1 MISICL
7 HIHKSAD
14 GNCFVPSSAEPSVV
28 TVEGPCTEQSEQIL
42 QRLSLFGSV
51 GACSQPARPMNLVG
65 ILMCCVHW
73 VKSNF
78 TRPVL
83 MSVLD
88 SFGTCPREM
97 GGAEKNTRKRD
108 EFTRSE

>member
-1 MISICL
+1 MLELVPRPLSFLQGIVTSYGCAIGVHTL

-14 GNCFVPSSAEPSVV
+14 GNCFVPSPAESSVI

-42 QRLSLFGSV
+42 QRQSLFGSM
-51 GACSQPARPMNLVG
+51 GACYQPARPMKLLG
-65 ILMCCVHW
+65 ILMYCMHW
-73 VKSNF
+73 GKSNF

-88 SFGTCPREM
+88 FFG
-97 GGAEKNTRKRD
+97 
-108 EFTRSE
+108 